1 MNGKVER
8 ENTLRGVLIFRF
20 SLHDMNAISD
30 RLQAIRDRISAAA
43 QRCGRDPASVEL
55 LAVSKTFPVEAI
67 REALEAGQLLF
78 GENKVQEILA
88 KAPQLPA
95 DLQWHLIGHLQS
107 NKVRKVLPH
116 VKAIHSVG
124 SLDLARDVDRIAGEL
139 GLVAKVYLEV
149 NLGEESS
156 KHGFSAEGLR
166 ANLEALHAL
175 KRLAIQGLMC
185 IPPYDEDAEK
195 SRPYFVQLRNLRDEL
210 EQHGGA
216 PLPLL
221 SMGMSHDFEIA
232 IEEGATI
239 VRVGSAIFGERTY
252 KTAA

>member
-1 MNGKVER
+1 MND
-8 ENTLRGVLIFRF
+8 LA
-20 SLHDMNAISD
+20 S

-43 QRCGRDPASVEL
+43 VRCGRAPESVEL

-67 REALEAGQLLF
+67 REAVDSGQILF

-88 KAPQLPA
+88 KAPQLPSN
-95 DLQWHLIGHLQS
+95 LQWHLIGHLQS

-116 VKAIHSVG
+116 VRAIHSVD
-124 SLDLARDVDRIAGEL
+124 SLDLARDIERISGEL
-139 GLVAKVYLEV
+139 GLTTRVYLEV
-149 NLGEESS
+149 NLGDESS
-156 KHGFSAEGLR
+156 KHGFSAEELR
-166 ANLEALHAL
+166 AQLEALHAM
-175 KRLAIQGLMC
+175 KRLEIQGLMC
-185 IPPYDEDAEK
+185 IPPFDDDPEK
-195 SRPYFVQLRNLRDEL
+195 SRPHFVRLRTLRDEL
-210 EQHGGA
+210 EKTSGI

-232 IEEGATI
+232 IEEGATM

>member
-1 MNGKVER
+1 
-8 ENTLRGVLIFRF
+8 
-20 SLHDMNAISD
+20 MNALSD

-67 REALEAGQLLF
+67 REAVEAGQLLF

-95 DLQWHLIGHLQS
+95 NLRWHLIGHLQS

-116 VKAIHSVG
+116 VEAIHSIG

-139 GLVAKVYLEV
+139 GLIPRVYIEV
-149 NLGEESS
+149 NLAAESS
-156 KHGFSAEGLR
+156 KHGFSAEQLR
-166 ANLEALHAL
+166 TSLEALYSL
-175 KRLAIQGLMC
+175 KRLEIQGLMC
-185 IPPYDEDAEK
+185 IPPFDDDPQK
-195 SRPYFVQLRNLRDEL
+195 SRPYFTQLRTLRDEL
-210 EQHGGA
+210 EKTGGA
-216 PLPLL
+216 PLPRL
-221 SMGMSHDFEIA
+221 SMGMSHDFDIA

-239 VRVGSAIFGERTY
+239 VRVGSAIFGDRTY
-252 KTAA
+252 KPAA